1 MPQTGSKKENLSR
14 RDFLRYA
21 AATGVALG
29 VAGLPARFV
38 DAAFVGEQP
47 PTREYDVVV
56 IGSGIA
62 GLAAALQGG
71 EQGARVALL
80 EKQLKPLFGG
90 NSRLAG
96 GIFAAPQADTAEA
109 KAMYIEDFMKKGQY
123 RTDQQLIESLADHIL
138 EDIEWLKSYGVQF
151 LDPAPF
157 PPYRVHGYTAAPASY
172 QGMPAALE
180 TLLKAA
186 EKQGTEAFFQT
197 RAQELLVDASGNVVG
212 VRAKTSKGLVDFR
225 GKATVIATGGFA
237 GNAQM
242 LEQWVGPDADES
254 MVRGIKWATGDG
266 HIMAANVGAQLI
278 QMGGVDTLHIA
289 AVHPKNTASANPF
302 QVLPYALGINRLG
315 RRYVDES
322 LGYVAH
328 GKAAMNQPGLEV
340 ALVFDQTVADLPG
353 GQEVMNN
360 FTRLGIEIITASTLD
375 ELAGKIN
382 VPSDALKETVAAFNA
397 AVQGDQALAADPPKA
412 ACAVRIEK
420 APFYALYPLGPGI
433 TLTFGGIRINLRRQA
448 LDTDGKP
455 IGGLY
460 AAGECVG
467 GYFIDDYVGGGS
479 LTRCLVDGR
488 IAGRNA
494 ARG

>member
-1 MPQTGSKKENLSR
+1 MPQADSTKSLSR

-21 AATGVALG
+21 AATGVALS
-29 VAGLPARFV
+29 VAGIPARVV
-38 DAAFVGEQP
+38 DAAFVGELP
-47 PTREYDVVV
+47 PTREFDVIV
-56 IGSGIA
+56 IGTGMA
-62 GLAAALQGG
+62 GLAAAVQAG
-71 EQGARVALL
+71 EQGARVAIL

-96 GIFAAPQADTAEA
+96 GIFAAPEARTAEA
-109 KAMYIEDFMKKGQY
+109 KAQFIEDFLVKGDY
-123 RTDQQLIESLADHIL
+123 RTDADLIETLADNIL
-138 EDIEWLKSYGVQF
+138 DDIEWLKSHGVEF
-151 LDPAPF
+151 LEPSPMA
-157 PPYRVHGYTAAPASY
+157 PYRVLGYTAAPASY
-172 QGMPAALE
+172 QGMPKLLD
-180 TLLKAA
+180 TMLKAA
-186 EKQGTEAFFQT
+186 ENLGAETFFQT
-197 RAQELLVDASGNVVG
+197 KAQELLVDASGNVVG

-225 GKATVIATGGFA
+225 AKATVIATGGFA
-237 GNAQM
+237 GNGQM

-302 QVLPYALGINRLG
+302 QVVPYALGINRLG

-328 GKAAMNQPGLEV
+328 GKAAMNQPGLQV
-340 ALVFDQTVADLPG
+340 ALVFDQAVADMPE
-353 GQEVMNN
+353 GQAVISN
-360 FTRLGIEIITASTLD
+360 FDRLGIEIIKANTLD
-375 ELAGKIN
+375 ELAAKID
-382 VPSDALKETVAAFNA
+382 VPADALKETVTSFNA
-397 AVQGDQALAADPPKA
+397 AVQNGQALAADPPKA
-412 ACAVRIEK
+412 AHAVRIEK
-420 APFYALYPLGPGI
+420 PPFYALYPLGPGI

-448 LDTDGKP
+448 LDADGKP

-467 GYFIDDYVGGGS
+467 GYFLGDYVGGGS

-494 ARG
+494 ARA

>member
-1 MPQTGSKKENLSR
+1 MPQSGNKHENLSR

-21 AATGVALG
+21 AATGLALG
-29 VAGLPARFV
+29 VAGLPARYV
-38 DAAFVGEQP
+38 EAAFVGEQP
-47 PTREYDVVV
+47 PAREYDVVV
-56 IGSGIA
+56 IGTGVA
-62 GLAAALQGG
+62 GLAAALQAG

-80 EKQLKPLFGG
+80 EKQARPLFGG

-96 GIFAAPQADTAEA
+96 GLFATPEADTPEA
-109 KAMYIEDFMKKGQY
+109 KAVYVEDFMKKGQY
-123 RTDQQLIESLADHIL
+123 RTDQQLIESVAEHIL
-138 EDIEWLKSYGVQF
+138 EDIQWLKSYGVQF
-151 LDPAPF
+151 LEPAPLA
-157 PPYRVHGYTAAPASY
+157 PYRVHTYTAAPASY

-186 EKQGTEAFFQT
+186 ESQGTETFFQT

-225 GKATVIATGGFA
+225 AKATVIATGGFA
-237 GNAQM
+237 GNPQM

-278 QMGGVDTLHIA
+278 QMAGLDTLHIA

-302 QVLPYALGINRLG
+302 QVLPYTLGINKLG

-340 ALVFDQTVADLPG
+340 ALIFDQTVADLQG
-353 GQEVMNN
+353 GRDTISN
-360 FTRLGIEIITASTLD
+360 FNRLGIEIIQASTLD
-375 ELAGKIN
+375 ELAAKIN
-382 VPSDALKETVAAFNA
+382 VPAGALKETVAAFNA
-397 AVQGDQALAADPPKA
+397 AVQGDQALAADPPKT

-420 APFYALYPLGPGI
+420 APFYALYPLRPGI

-448 LDTDGKP
+448 LDADGKP

-479 LTRCLVDGR
+479 LSRCLVDGR

-494 ARG
+494 TRG